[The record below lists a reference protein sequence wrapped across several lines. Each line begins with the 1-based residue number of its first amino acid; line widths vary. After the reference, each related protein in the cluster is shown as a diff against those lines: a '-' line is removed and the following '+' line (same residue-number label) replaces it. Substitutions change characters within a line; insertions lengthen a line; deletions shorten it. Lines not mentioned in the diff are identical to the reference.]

1 MKILRKIIS
10 IFILVT
16 LLINSF
22 WISYANNTNL
32 HKDLIFTKKELE
44 ETKQGE
50 KYIDIIDN
58 LIEENKNNEIKLKE
72 IKKDTEEVI
81 EKLKNN
87 NLKLYQNIKLILN
100 YLEIKTA
107 IAIQDIGNEKLI
119 PNISIDDLENEISN
133 LNVNSDWNKEIEIK
147 EIDIEPPNI
156 DWINTLL
163 PKPEYWI
170 NTPTTITIDDNNTLN
185 NGNEIYCTMEYAPVC
200 GTDWKTYSNRCE
212 CQKRWVNILY
222 NGVCNETNTNK
233 LVIPKQKKDILE
245 EIEEKSLLLSEED
258 KTKVNGKLVKIQLEL
273 LNKWIEGIEW

>member
-1 MKILRKIIS
+1 
-10 IFILVT
+10 
-16 LLINSF
+16 
-22 WISYANNTNL
+22 L

-133 LNVNSDWNKEIEIK
+133 LNVNSD
-147 EIDIEPPNI
+147 
-156 DWINTLL
+156 
-163 PKPEYWI
+163 
-170 NTPTTITIDDNNTLN
+170 
-185 NGNEIYCTMEYAPVC
+185 
-200 GTDWKTYSNRCE
+200 
-212 CQKRWVNILY
+212 
-222 NGVCNETNTNK
+222 
-233 LVIPKQKKDILE
+233 
-245 EIEEKSLLLSEED
+245 
-258 KTKVNGKLVKIQLEL
+258 
-273 LNKWIEGIEW
+273 